1 MAKRWWWL
9 AALLLLVGGLFGSGI
24 ERYVQ
29 AQHRHGRAVMTLAQF
44 HLDGLQRAVDAQDCP
59 RLGRERT
66 ALTHV
71 HDEIAQAFPLA
82 TAQDAEFRK
91 RTLVMQE
98 ALGTSDAAACAV
110 PAATLNAVRLACAQ
124 CHREYR

>member
-9 AALLLLVGGLFGSGI
+9 AVLLLLVGGLFGSGI

-29 AQHRHGRAVMTLAQF
+29 AQHRHGRAVMALAQF
-44 HLDGLQRAVDAQDCP
+44 HLDQLQRSVDARDCE
-59 RLGRERT
+59 RFGRERES
-66 ALTHV
+66 LLHLR
-71 HDEIAQAFPLA
+71 DEIDQAFPLA

-91 RTLVMQE
+91 RSQALQD
-98 ALGTSDAAACAV
+98 ALGSSGPAACATA
-110 PAATLNAVRLACAQ
+110 AATLNALRLSCAG